1 VRIQQVLCAAGPV
14 DAVTNQAF
22 ACRRLFRSWGWGG
35 EDASAVL
42 APGMDRRAVRPLSSL
57 RPGPDD
63 VVLVHY
69 SGYAT
74 GLERLMELPNR
85 LVVISHNVTPARYF
99 WAYEPI
105 DGLRCALSPA
115 QLAEL
120 ARAADVAAGVS
131 AFNAA
136 ELRRAGAR
144 DVRVIPILF
153 ERDRLGPPS
162 PPAGRRR
169 GPPTVVFVGRLAPHK
184 RQDLVIRAFA
194 LYRAEHAP
202 DARLVLVGTP
212 LAPAFAAS
220 LARLAEEVAP
230 GAVTFERGLAPEALW
245 ERYRSADAFLCL
257 SEHEGFCIPLLE
269 AFHFGVPVIARP
281 IGGIPEVVGDAGL
294 LVPTDDEDGIDL
306 AVVAELLHLAVSE
319 PDLATELR
327 RRGEARL
334 GAFGLHPTAAR
345 LRAALEGAE
354 APA

>member
-1 VRIQQVLCAAGPV
+1 MRIQQVLCAAGPV

-22 ACRRLFRSWGWGG
+22 ACRRLFGSWGWGG

-42 APGMDRRAVRPLSSL
+42 APGMDRRAVRPLSAL
-57 RPGPDD
+57 RPEPDD

-85 LVVISHNVTPARYF
+85 MVVISHNITPARYF

-131 AFNAA
+131 EFNAA

-153 ERDRLGPPS
+153 ERERLGPP
-162 PPAGRRR
+162 PPAARRP

-202 DARLVLVGTP
+202 AARLVLVGTP

-230 GAVTFERGLAPEALW
+230 GAVTFERGLAPEELW

-257 SEHEGFCIPLLE
+257 SEHEGFCIPQLE
-269 AFHFGVPVIARP
+269 AVHVGGPVLARP
-281 IGGIPEVVGDAGL
+281 VGGVPEVVGDAGL
-294 LVPTDDEDGIDL
+294 LVPTDDDGGVDL

-334 GAFGLHPTAAR
+334 DMFGLDPTAAR

>member
-1 VRIQQVLCAAGPV
+1 
-14 DAVTNQAF
+14 
-22 ACRRLFRSWGWGG
+22 
-35 EDASAVL
+35 
-42 APGMDRRAVRPLSSL
+42 
-57 RPGPDD
+57 
-63 VVLVHY
+63 
-69 SGYAT
+69 
-74 GLERLMELPNR
+74 
-85 LVVISHNVTPARYF
+85 
-99 WAYEPI
+99 
-105 DGLRCALSPA
+105 
-115 QLAEL
+115 
-120 ARAADVAAGVS
+120 
-131 AFNAA
+131 
-136 ELRRAGAR
+136 
-144 DVRVIPILF
+144 
-153 ERDRLGPPS
+153 
-162 PPAGRRR
+162 
-169 GPPTVVFVGRLAPHK
+169 VFVGRLAPHK

-194 LYRAEHAP
+194 LYRAQHAP
-202 DARLVLVGTP
+202 AARLVLVGTP

-334 GAFGLHPTAAR
+334 DAFGLDPTAAR
-345 LRAALEGAE
+345 LRAALEGTE